1 MSRMRGREVHPTTL
15 LFAIVAWVWGVYLLH
30 TLAGLAVYLGGAV
43 AVQLLLAP
51 RQQSAVRMI
60 RSLAAIG
67 LMIVLFAVIS
77 ALFATGTGR
86 VLWQG
91 PHISDLG
98 TLQLTSGSV
107 TAGFQRALRIWALL
121 LGVAAF
127 AARVRPD
134 DVTVWLGRWFSRAGL
149 TLSMIMTF
157 LPMVQRERQRLT
169 EFVWARAGF
178 GQGRKQ
184 SWLDGVRAAAVV
196 VQALLANALERSW
209 TLAESMYVRGYT
221 ASGRTLYRR
230 ASWSRFDVGML
241 AGLLVVIP
249 VTGAAGVLDHTG
261 NVTLAAWMRTGLSG
275 WIWVIIIGGLGVRL
289 RGHRAN

>member
-43 AVQLLLAP
+43 VVQLLLAP
-51 RQQSAVRMI
+51 RQQSGARMI
-60 RSLAAIG
+60 RSLSAIC

-77 ALFATGTGR
+77 ALFAAGTGR

-98 TLQLTSGSV
+98 TLRLTSGSV

-121 LGVAAF
+121 LGVAAL

-241 AGLLVVIP
+241 AGLLVAIP

-261 NVTLAAWMRTGLSG
+261 NVTLAAWLRTGLSC